1 MAIGFQWGTYNQP
14 VKRKKRSQVVGVAFL
29 SPEAGL
35 VGVGKVERTMK
46 RDGGLPCSGK
56 VGFQ

>member
-29 SPEAGL
+29 SLEAGL
-35 VGVGKVERTMK
+35 LWVGEAERKMG
-46 RDGGLPCSGK
+46 RNGGLPCSGK
-56 VGFQ
+56 LGFQ